1 MCMFS
6 TVYGIDGAPVRR
18 PPLQASFSEAYRP
31 SSCSSARNRKPA
43 TDKRSSPVASPC
55 VWKAGS
61 DRTPDSIP
69 ASGCALSLSL
79 SLSLS
84 VSLSLS
90 LSLSLS
96 RPSPPLFS
104 STHPEKLMHYAA
116 RHPETLLSRKTRP
129 LRAFNSATSCKYRR
143 CSARGRIS
151 VKGAGSREVTLA
163 NKTYPQRQ
171 GILLSSSMGK

>member
-1 MCMFS
+1 MFS

-61 DRTPDSIP
+61 DRTPDSIS
-69 ASGCALSLSL
+69 A
-79 SLSLS
+79 
-84 VSLSLS
+84 
-90 LSLSLS
+90 
-96 RPSPPLFS
+96 
-104 STHPEKLMHYAA
+104 EKLMHYAA

-151 VKGAGSREVTLA
+151 VKGAGRRHSQIRHTRRDKESCCPLRWGSDSLRAQARQRERR
-163 NKTYPQRQ
+163 P
-171 GILLSSSMGK
+171 SMSQDRID